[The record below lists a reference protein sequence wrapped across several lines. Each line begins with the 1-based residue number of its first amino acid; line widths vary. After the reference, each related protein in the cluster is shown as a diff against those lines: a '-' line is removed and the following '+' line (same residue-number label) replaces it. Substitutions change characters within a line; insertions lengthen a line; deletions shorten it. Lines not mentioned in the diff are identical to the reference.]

1 VHPVNWVV
9 STDVQITR
17 RPDPG
22 DMTNSLRTRPMSPTA
37 RRTGRGLALAGS
49 GILLAAALSACGS
62 SDPSSAGSSHHGS
75 GDISAG
81 PNSGVLAAQK
91 GTIDPCS
98 LLTEDQLSAIIGSA
112 VTAKGP
118 AVEVARGRSC
128 TYTFK
133 ETGNTILDE
142 GDIDIAAWHGSE
154 FFAAGTVG
162 AARTGVGDEAQDDSS
177 HGVVLFRVGD
187 DVVQVHVLSPDHKT
201 DSVQIASA
209 AAGQVAGA
217 SRVSCD

>member
-1 VHPVNWVV
+1 
-9 STDVQITR
+9 
-17 RPDPG
+17 
-22 DMTNSLRTRPMSPTA
+22 MSPAA
-37 RRTGRGLALAGS
+37 RRTRRALALAAS
-49 GILLAAALSACGS
+49 GIMLAAALSACGS
-62 SDPSSAGSSHHGS
+62 SDNSGSKKSGDASAGSTNGT
-75 GDISAG
+75 GALG
-81 PNSGVLAAQK
+81 AE

-118 AVEVARGRSC
+118 AVEMARGRSC
-128 TYTFK
+128 AYTFK

-162 AARTGVGDEAQDDSS
+162 ATRSGVGDEAQDDSA

-209 AAGQVAGA
+209 AAGRVADA
-217 SRVSCD
+217 SRLS